1 MYCIM
6 RTEKRKRSDIGGI
19 QQENNRTANQYNNK
33 VEVGMDVL
41 NVQLIHSNN
50 WMQDIQDEIDRAGA
64 RTRSNSVVALDTIY
78 TASTEFF
85 SDRTNEE
92 NDKYFMDCLK
102 FHQEKFGHVVSA
114 VIHYDE
120 STPHMHVISVP
131 LTSDGRLSAR
141 DVIGNRQQM
150 SRTQDEFFEHVGK
163 QYGLERG
170 QQLDGQEKR
179 QHISAQEWELQ
190 QLKQEKQIQLNELNA
205 IKKGE
210 AHARERAQKA
220 RERVKAMTDKEKSI
234 EFSLIRVKG
243 EYERLND
250 ELKNTKAECRYLQK
264 QVEQL
269 KNFLTIAER
278 RQLKEMYRRQE
289 QEEEYE
295 L

>member
-33 VEVGMDVL
+33 VEVGMDIL

-50 WMQDIQDEIDRAGA
+50 WIQDIENEIQTAGA

-170 QQLDGQEKR
+170 QQLDGQEKKR
-179 QHISAQEWELQ
+179 HISAQEWELQ
-190 QLKQEKQIQLNELNA
+190 QLQ
-205 IKKGE
+205 
-210 AHARERAQKA
+210 AQKNKELIELTKIKNS
-220 RERVKAMTDKEKSI
+220 RECVQKQVKITQERLRELKAEEKEYSFNVMNI
-234 EFSLIRVKG
+234 QN
-243 EYERLND
+243 EYEVIKDNLQNIQNQYRH
-250 ELKNTKAECRYLQK
+250 LQK
-264 QVEQL
+264 QVNEV
-269 KNFLTIAER
+269 KNFLGVAEK
-278 RQLKEMYRRQE
+278 RQLEEIYRRQE